1 MKQILTLII
10 VCAASFLLS
19 GMIFLAW
26 RHNHLQRSRGK
37 ISSSLLTSFGNLFK
51 RRALSVIHQNRNETW
66 VIDGQRDRVDS
77 ESDTNSFITVQRT
90 PLIVS
95 PNREV
100 SYWSTTSVDTAS
112 SRNAASIFPRHRFTI
127 RRLGERVKN
136 LVVSWFG
143 ARPVLSIGSQRGH
156 SRSNSYLKSP
166 SSREG
171 GYETLSEI
179 EDDQKDP
186 SVIIIGDPPEVSS
199 DSHHN
204 DRTQSPQKIGTV
216 GAAADNPKSPS
227 VDLTFEPPSP
237 SDVTHLTSSP
247 TVRQLF
253 QLTQILDFSLCVKV
267 SGTASPSS
275 SSSPGMASSTSTYE
289 HRRNGSAN
297 ILSTPTHLYST
308 RREC

>member
-1 MKQILTLII
+1 MKQILTPII

-77 ESDTNSFITVQRT
+77 KVIQIHSSLCNARLLSSHQTAKY
-90 PLIVS
+90 P
-95 PNREV
+95 
-100 SYWSTTSVDTAS
+100 YWSTTSVDTAS

-275 SSSPGMASSTSTYE
+275 SSPGMASSTSTYE